1 MLVVVGTHNGNLS
14 IVFMGKILPKFK
26 KEMIFKVFSSQKE
39 KKCKSPDPYIS
50 LLSCSQKYKRMVK
63 HLYFISDIS
72 PNMPKSS

>member
-1 MLVVVGTHNGNLS
+1 MLVVVGTHNGHLS
-14 IVFMGKILPKFK
+14 IVLTGKILPKFK
-26 KEMIFKVFSSQKE
+26 KETIFSCQNE

-72 PNMPKSS
+72 PDLAKSS